1 MKLKNYIIEN
11 NKTIS
16 TCESC
21 TGGLLGS
28 ILTDYPGSS
37 KFYKGGF
44 ITYTNEMKSKL
55 LGISLNYINAF
66 SAVSEQVSRKMSLQT
81 NKIFNTDIT
90 ISTTGYAGPNDGDKN
105 GLVYISVFTRSDST
119 NRTFQLKFTGDRQTI
134 RKKIIFYIFNNIKF

>member
-1 MKLKNYIIEN
+1 MKLLNFLKEN

-28 ILTDYPGSS
+28 ILTDFPGSS

-66 SAVSEQVSRKMSLQT
+66 TAVSEQVAKKMSLQT

-105 GLVYISVFTRSDST
+105 GLVYISVFTRWNSKVKVYEM
-119 NRTFQLKFTGDRQTI
+119 NFKGDRNTV
-134 RKKIIFYIFNNIKF
+134 RNKILFYILNDITF